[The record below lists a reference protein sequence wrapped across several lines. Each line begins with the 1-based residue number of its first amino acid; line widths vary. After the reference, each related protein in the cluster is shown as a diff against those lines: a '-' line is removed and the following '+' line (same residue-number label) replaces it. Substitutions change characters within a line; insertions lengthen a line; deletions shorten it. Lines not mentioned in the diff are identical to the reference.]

1 MAARP
6 DEINRD
12 HGPARTLRFPADP
25 AHARSAEMSPGDL
38 KSGGLRAVRV
48 RVSPPALH
56 TSAANQPDRAS
67 VLATPTRPNWQGDSE
82 SGSGNGI
89 SSRFPRT
96 RRRDPTRS
104 TETERGRPRR
114 AETSRRLA
122 ITTNAF
128 MVSRASAVGCQPLRE
143 VPSLRRRGSIS
154 FRWSRLSVA
163 AAVRARALV
172 TTTTGACHADH
183 GSILVGYRSARG
195 RVVLSFDL
203 GVQGDG
209 QTRAACAEGTWSR
222 RARRRARST
231 EQAMLHR
238 AA

>member
-1 MAARP
+1 MWPVPEPVFTTERAARATQVHPPGGSGVAARP

-25 AHARSAEMSPGDL
+25 AHARSAEMSLGDL

-128 MVSRASAVGCQPLRE
+128 MVRNAMKKGLPGDTLRFVSGSYRRGGPLRCCT
-143 VPSLRRRGSIS
+143 PG
-154 FRWSRLSVA
+154 
-163 AAVRARALV
+163 
-172 TTTTGACHADH
+172 
-183 GSILVGYRSARG
+183 
-195 RVVLSFDL
+195 
-203 GVQGDG
+203 
-209 QTRAACAEGTWSR
+209 
-222 RARRRARST
+222 
-231 EQAMLHR
+231 
-238 AA
+238 